1 LILLDTN
8 ICVAHLNG
16 EPRLQVPMQRYVDEL
31 AVPTLVAA
39 ELHYGFAKSKRVAQN
54 LPRLRQ
60 FLASFTA
67 VGFDGESAER
77 AGEIKLHLE
86 SIGRKTGAV
95 DLLIGAV
102 ALRHN
107 ATLVTHNLRHFQ
119 DIPGIKLEDWL
130 T

>member
-16 EPRLQVPMQRYVDEL
+16 DPRVQVPMQRHVQEL

-39 ELHYGFAKSKRVAQN
+39 ELHYGFAKSARAAQN

-60 FLASFTA
+60 FLASFTTVA
-67 VGFDGESAER
+67 FDSESAEH
-77 AGEIKLHLE
+77 AGQIKLQLE
-86 SIGRKTGAV
+86 SIGRKTGAM

-107 ATLVTHNLRHFQ
+107 AILITHNIKDFQ
-119 DIPGIKLEDWL
+119 DIPSIKLEDWL
-130 T
+130 S